1 MKDADR
7 RARLDDERNQK
18 ERLQQ
23 AEQTGKHEGD
33 ARGREDSELPKNRD
47 KLRVNEEHKTPEME
61 RDERGT
67 FP

>member
-7 RARLDDERNQK
+7 RARLRDKPEDQK
-18 ERLQQ
+18 PRLTTG
-23 AEQTGKHEGD
+23 QTGKHEGD
-33 ARGREDSELPKNRD
+33 ARGREETELPKNRE

-61 RDERGT
+61 RNERGT